1 MEDRYIACMVLHA
14 VGDTIGYK
22 NGDWEFNYNK
32 SVEYSYSDILL
43 FEYISLGGIFLNL
56 DGWKVSDD
64 TILHIDTSLILLQE
78 NKDVN
83 NFGDLVSEQYVSSM
97 ENLKHRH
104 PGITTMEKLELIK
117 NGFKWD
123 KIKYNR
129 YGGGCGGA
137 MRTSCIGL
145 LFSSDQDIDKLIAF
159 SIEASRI
166 TNNSVIG
173 YLGGLVSALFTA
185 YAIENKDIET
195 WPFLLLELLSSKKI
209 DNYIKNTRDYEY
221 YIKDKSEFVN
231 YWKKYVEIRFIDK
244 KFNYQK
250 ALTIPSNRS
259 MWYIDNFTI
268 NKLPPGSLGHDA
280 TIIAYDA
287 LVEAKD
293 KWETLVVYSMI
304 HMGDSDSTGCIA
316 GSWYGALYG
325 LKNIPISNYKY
336 LEYYNKLLKI
346 GKKIYSKKNI

>member
-1 MEDRYIACMVLHA
+1 
-14 VGDTIGYK
+14 
-22 NGDWEFNYNK
+22 
-32 SVEYSYSDILL
+32 
-43 FEYISLGGIFLNL
+43 
-56 DGWKVSDD
+56 
-64 TILHIDTSLILLQE
+64 
-78 NKDVN
+78 
-83 NFGDLVSEQYVSSM
+83 M
-97 ENLKHRH
+97 ENIKNRH
-104 PGITTMEKLELIK
+104 PGITTMNKLELIK
-117 NGFKWD
+117 NGFKWNE
-123 KIKYNR
+123 IKYNK

-145 LFSSDQDIDKLIAF
+145 LFSGIENRDKLIAF

-185 YAIENKDIET
+185 FAIENKDIET

-209 DNYIKNTRDYEY
+209 DKYIKNTRDYEEY
-221 YIKDKSEFVN
+221 LKDKPEFVN

-250 ALTIPSNRS
+250 ALTIPSIRS
-259 MWYIDNFTI
+259 MWYIDNFVI
-268 NKLPPGSLGHDA
+268 NKLPAGSLGHDS

-304 HMGDSDSTGCIA
+304 HIGDSDSTGCIA
-316 GSWYGALYG
+316 ASWYGALYG
-325 LKNIPISNYKY
+325 LNNIPVSNYKY
-336 LEYYNKLLKI
+336 LEYYDKLYKF
-346 GKKIYSKKNI
+346 GKKIYKKKYI